1 MTRLEGGLYHYPG
14 SRQPLRC
21 GHPASQLSK
30 GLAEF
35 GNVHSPR
42 VCSAA
47 PPAGSPVSS
56 SSPPARPAWR
66 GLVPITAVGEALKVS
81 LISQ

>member
-1 MTRLEGGLYHYPG
+1 MTRQEGGLYLYPG

-30 GLAEF
+30 ARAEF

-47 PPAGSPVSS
+47 PPAGSPIS

-66 GLVPITAVGEALKVS
+66 DLVPITDVGEALKVS